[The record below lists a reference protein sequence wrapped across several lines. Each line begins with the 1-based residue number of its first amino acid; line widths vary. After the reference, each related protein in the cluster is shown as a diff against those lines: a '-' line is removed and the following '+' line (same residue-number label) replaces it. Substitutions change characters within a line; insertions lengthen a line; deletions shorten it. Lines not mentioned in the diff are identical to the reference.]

1 MFIMLQNRSPDD
13 SKGASFV
20 KSVNMI
26 EMDDQLEVTM
36 SKSEETSAKR
46 GRFDFDN
53 ISESQWESGDSVP
66 STSGSVCKKTHL
78 EYGLSKRVEVSLVR
92 LPDHKISA
100 LRPLTPLPFYSEDD
114 SQSSSDSDVDKYDD
128 ESSDSDHP
136 KKSKAK
142 KKKKVNN
149 IDHTPI
155 IDSSAF
161 AYVPQET
168 TKTRPDLPEEEITV
182 GSTVLARKK
191 NLRWQRGQIV
201 EVVTKEDGR
210 LKYKIMFEEKGR
222 SLVSGHHIA
231 FEVTP
236 RLEQVYVG
244 ARVVVNCLEDTIQ
257 FRAGILAELP
267 SRKNRLRFLV
277 FLDNHRPIYVGLT
290 LFYLVC
296 RPLPD
301 PTDDIQD
308 DTHKRFMKQYI
319 NDWPYPHL
327 TQYKPGQH
335 AFVEFNSIQQK
346 CKVEMVDSSLI
357 MVVSEGNQHKEWI
370 HRGSIRLSHMP
381 RFLEL
386 RRREAEA
393 GEQ

>member
-1 MFIMLQNRSPDD
+1 MLLVLQNRSPE
-13 SKGASFV
+13 KGGGFV
-20 KSVNMI
+20 KSVKMM

-36 SKSEETSAKR
+36 LQSEEASAKR
-46 GRFDFDN
+46 GRFEF
-53 ISESQWESGDSVP
+53 EKLPECESGP
-66 STSGSVCKKTHL
+66 STSGYSCKRTCL
-78 EYGLSKRVEVSLVR
+78 ENGLLKRAEVSLVR

-100 LRPLTPLPFYSEDD
+100 LRPPTPSQFYSEDE
-114 SQSSSDSDVDKYDD
+114 SQSSSDSDLEQYD
-128 ESSDSDHP
+128 ESSDSDNASA

-149 IDHTPI
+149 INHTPI

-161 AYVPQET
+161 AYVPQEA
-168 TKTRPDLPEEEITV
+168 TKVRPDLPEEEITV

-191 NLRWQRGQIV
+191 NLKWQRGQIV

-244 ARVVVNCLEDTIQ
+244 ARVVVNCQDDTTQ

-267 SRKNRLRFLV
+267 TRKNRLRFLV

-301 PTDDIQD
+301 PTEDIQD
-308 DTHKRFMKQYI
+308 EAHQGFMRQYLR
-319 NDWPYPHL
+319 DWPYPHL
-327 TQYKPGQH
+327 TQYKPGQN
-335 AFVEFNSIQQK
+335 ASVEFNGTLQR

-357 MVVSEGNQHKEWI
+357 MAVSECNQHKEWI

-381 RFLEL
+381 RFLEM

-393 GEQ
+393 AQQ

>member
-1 MFIMLQNRSPDD
+1 MLFVLQNRSPKD
-13 SKGASFV
+13 SKGEEFV
-20 KSVNMI
+20 KSG
-26 EMDDQLEVTM
+26 EMMELDDQLEVTM
-36 SKSEETSAKR
+36 SQSEETSVKR
-46 GRFDFDN
+46 ERFEFENLPEPQCDL
-53 ISESQWESGDSVP
+53 GP
-66 STSGSVCKKTHL
+66 STSGFPCKRTRL
-78 EYGLSKRVEVSLVR
+78 EYGLLKRVEVSLVR
-92 LPDHKISA
+92 LPDYKISA
-100 LRPLTPLPFYSEDD
+100 LRPPTPSQFYSEDE
-114 SQSSSDSDVDKYDD
+114 SQSSSDSDREQYN

-136 KKSKAK
+136 SAKRSKAK

-161 AYVPQET
+161 AYAPQET
-168 TKTRPDLPEEEITV
+168 TKIRPDLPEEEITV

-210 LKYKIMFEEKGR
+210 LKYKIMFDEKGR

-244 ARVVVNCLEDTIQ
+244 ARVVVSCQEDIAQ

-277 FLDNHRPIYVGLT
+277 FLDNHRPVYVGLT
-290 LFYLVC
+290 LFHLVC

-319 NDWPYPHL
+319 KDWPYPHL
-327 TQYKPGQH
+327 TQYKPGQN
-335 AFVEFNSIQQK
+335 ASVEFNGVQLR

-357 MVVSEGNQHKEWI
+357 MVASECNQHKEWI

>member
-1 MFIMLQNRSPDD
+1 MFLVLQNRSPND
-13 SKGASFV
+13 SEGASFV
-20 KSVNMI
+20 KSVNMM

-36 SKSEETSAKR
+36 SQSEETSAKR
-46 GRFDFDN
+46 GRFDLDN
-53 ISESQWESGDSVP
+53 LPESQCESGP

-78 EYGLSKRVEVSLVR
+78 EYGLLKRVEVSLVR
-92 LPDHKISA
+92 IPDHKISA

-114 SQSSSDSDVDKYDD
+114 SQSSSDSDAEKYDD
-128 ESSDSDHP
+128 DSSDSDNP

-168 TKTRPDLPEEEITV
+168 TKTRPDLPEEEIAV

-201 EVVTKEDGR
+201 ELVTKEDGR

-236 RLEQVYVG
+236 KLEQVYVG

-308 DTHKRFMKQYI
+308 DAHKRFMKQYI

-335 AFVEFNSIQQK
+335 AFVEFNGVQQR
-346 CKVEMVDSSLI
+346 CKVDMVDSSLI
-357 MVVSEGNQHKEWI
+357 MVVSECNQHKEWI

-393 GEQ
+393 GEP